1 MTNLKKLA
9 SALAVL
15 AVLPGASVAD
25 PDVTSQPPAATTDDG
40 AKKTCEEAQ
49 RDAWFLRE
57 LKRDE
62 GETNPELTPVPE
74 CAVDDTKS

>member
-15 AVLPGASVAD
+15 VVLPGASVAD
-25 PDVTSQPPAATTDDG
+25 PDVASLPPAAADEG

-62 GETNPELTPVPE
+62 GETNPELPAVPE
-74 CAVDDTKS
+74 CAADEKQS